1 MEDKSPDETTEVF
14 LVKLLEKVSLI
25 FKKLSSFDDNEE
37 KIQQKRFSSKNKIHR
52 EIRILMRNKREIS
65 QAIQRAISIDALTL
79 GPGWNKIERALKES
93 YDKRRSN
100 QEGEALKK
108 IRSFL

>member
-79 GPGWNKIERALKES
+79 GPGWKKLKNLWKNLMTKEEAIKKVKLW
-93 YDKRRSN
+93 KR
-100 QEGEALKK
+100 
-108 IRSFL
+108 